1 MKIRFVVILSLLIA
15 LGGGA
20 RAGES
25 FTNAYD
31 AIALFTKVLEE
42 VHRSYVDTGEAGYD
56 QLIQHAL
63 AGMLQELDP
72 YSQFM
77 DEHSY
82 EDMKDDTSGHFGG
95 IGIVISMKSGLLTVV
110 SPMEDTPGFRAGIL
124 SGDIIVEV
132 AGEETREMSLSEA
145 VKLMRGE
152 PGTEVTIKTVR
163 PSTHETKEI
172 TIVREEIDVASVKDA
187 EMLQDGI
194 GYIRITQF
202 NTPTGGNLKKEL
214 DGLVEQGLDGLV
226 LDLRGNPGGLLTAAA
241 EVAELFLPKGE
252 LIVFTKGRTSVPAEQ
267 KLFKSSGS
275 THYTAKDFPMVILVN
290 GGSASAS
297 EIVAGALQDH
307 KRAVLVGEKTFGK
320 GSVQSVLPLE
330 DGSAVKLTTAKY
342 YTPSERVI
350 HDNGI
355 EPDHLV
361 EMPIEDLYQI
371 LIQKAQKNG
380 EADPDLETDNTLRDI
395 QLDSAVGV
403 LKGMMIWQE
412 WAK

>member
-1 MKIRFVVILSLLIA
+1 MKLKFVVILSLLVA
-15 LGGGA
+15 LGGNA
-20 RAGES
+20 RAAES

-42 VHRSYVDTGEAGYD
+42 VHRSYVDTDEAGYD
-56 QLIQHAL
+56 ALIRHAL

-77 DEHSY
+77 DERSY
-82 EDMKDDTSGHFGG
+82 EDLKDDTSGHFGG

-152 PGTEVTIKTVR
+152 PGTDVLIKTVR
-163 PSTHETKEI
+163 PSTHETQEI
-172 TIVREEIDVASVKDA
+172 TITREEINVASVKEA
-187 EMLQDGI
+187 SLLENKI
-194 GYIRITQF
+194 GYVRITQF
-202 NTPTGGNLKKEL
+202 NEPTGKKLKTEIQALLDKEM
-214 DGLVEQGLDGLV
+214 EALV

-241 EVAELFLPKGE
+241 EVAELFLPKGD
-252 LIVFTKGRTSVPAEQ
+252 LIVFTKGRAHENH
-267 KLFKSSGS
+267 KLIFKSSGQ
-275 THYTAKDFPMVILVN
+275 THWVDFPIAILVN

-307 KRAVLVGEKTFGK
+307 KRAVLIGEKTFGK
-320 GSVQSVLPLE
+320 GSVQSILPLE

-355 EPDHLV
+355 EPDI
-361 EMPIEDLYQI
+361 EIKMPIEDLYQ
-371 LIQKAQKNG
+371 LLMQKAQTNG
-380 EADPDLETDNTLRDI
+380 EADPEVKTDTSLRDI
-395 QLDSAVGV
+395 QLETATGA
-403 LKGMMIWQE
+403 LKGMLIQQD

>member
-1 MKIRFVVILSLLIA
+1 
-15 LGGGA
+15 
-20 RAGES
+20 
-25 FTNAYD
+25 
-31 AIALFTKVLEE
+31 
-42 VHRSYVDTGEAGYD
+42 
-56 QLIQHAL
+56 
-63 AGMLQELDP
+63 
-72 YSQFM
+72 
-77 DEHSY
+77 
-82 EDMKDDTSGHFGG
+82 
-95 IGIVISMKSGLLTVV
+95 MKSGLLTVV

-132 AGEETREMSLSEA
+132 NGEETREMSLSEA

-152 PGTEVTIKTVR
+152 PGTEVIIKTVR

-172 TIVREEIDVASVKDA
+172 TIIREEINVASVKDT
-187 EMLQDGI
+187 EMLERQI
-194 GYIRITQF
+194 GYVRITQF
-202 NTPTGGNLKKEL
+202 NEPTGEKLKTEIQTL
-214 DGLVEQGLDGLV
+214 MEEEMEALII
-226 LDLRGNPGGLLTAAA
+226 DLRGNPGGLLTAAA

-252 LIVFTKGRTSVPAEQ
+252 LIVFTKGRAHENHKQV
-267 KLFKSSGS
+267 FKSSGP
-275 THYTAKDFPMVILVN
+275 THWIDFPIAILVN

-320 GSVQSVLPLE
+320 GSVQSILPLE

-355 EPDHLV
+355 EPDI
-361 EMPIEDLYQI
+361 EIKMPIEDLYQL

-380 EADPDLETDNTLRDI
+380 EADLDVETDSDLHDI
-395 QLDSAVGV
+395 QLETATGA
-403 LKGMMIWQE
+403 LKGMLIQQK

>member
-1 MKIRFVVILSLLIA
+1 MKLKLVVLSLMLAI
-15 LGGGA
+15 GGGA
-20 RAGES
+20 QAGES

-42 VHRSYVDTGEAGYD
+42 VHRSYVDTDDAGYD
-56 QLIQHAL
+56 QLIRHAL
-63 AGMLQELDP
+63 TGMLQELDP

-77 DEHSY
+77 DEDSY

-132 AGEETREMSLSEA
+132 NGEETREMSLSEA

-152 PGTEVTIKTVR
+152 PGTEVIIKTVR

-172 TIVREEIDVASVKDA
+172 TIIREEINVASVKDT
-187 EMLQDGI
+187 EMLERQI
-194 GYIRITQF
+194 GYVRITQF
-202 NTPTGGNLKKEL
+202 NEPTGEKLKTEIQTL
-214 DGLVEQGLDGLV
+214 MEEEMEALII
-226 LDLRGNPGGLLTAAA
+226 DLRGNPGGLLTAAA

-252 LIVFTKGRTSVPAEQ
+252 LIVFTKGRAHENHKQV
-267 KLFKSSGS
+267 FKSSGP
-275 THYTAKDFPMVILVN
+275 THWIDFPIAILVN

-320 GSVQSVLPLE
+320 GSVQSILPLE

-355 EPDHLV
+355 EPDI
-361 EMPIEDLYQI
+361 EIKMPIEDLYQL

-380 EADPDLETDNTLRDI
+380 EADLDVETDSDLHDI
-395 QLDSAVGV
+395 QLETATGA
-403 LKGMMIWQE
+403 LKGMLIQQK

>member
-1 MKIRFVVILSLLIA
+1 MKLKIFVILALLIS
-15 LGGGA
+15 LSGGA
-20 RAGES
+20 CAAES

-42 VHRSYVDTGEAGYD
+42 VHRSYVDTDDAGYD
-56 QLIQHAL
+56 QLIRHAL
-63 AGMLQELDP
+63 TGMLQEL
-72 YSQFM
+72 
-77 DEHSY
+77 ERSY

-132 AGEETREMSLSEA
+132 GGEETREMSLSES

-152 PGTEVTIKTVR
+152 PGTEVIIKTVR
-163 PSTHETKEI
+163 PSTHETQEI
-172 TIVREEIDVASVKDA
+172 TILREEINVASVKDA
-187 EMLQDGI
+187 EMLESQI
-194 GYIRITQF
+194 GYVRITQF
-202 NTPTGGNLKKEL
+202 NEPTSEKLKTEVQA
-214 DGLVEQGLDGLV
+214 LVDENMKALV

-241 EVAELFLPKGE
+241 EVAELFLPRGE
-252 LIVFTKGRTSVPAEQ
+252 LIVFTKGRAHENHKQV
-267 KLFKSSGS
+267 FKSSGGA
-275 THYTAKDFPMVILVN
+275 HWLDFPIAILVN

-320 GSVQSVLPLE
+320 GSVQSILPLE

-350 HDNGI
+350 HDNGV
-355 EPDHLV
+355 EPDIV
-361 EMPIEDLYQI
+361 IEMPLEDLYQL

-380 EADPDLETDNTLRDI
+380 EADPDVETDSDLRDVQLETATG
-395 QLDSAVGV
+395 A
-403 LKGMMIWQE
+403 LKGMLIQQD

>member
-1 MKIRFVVILSLLIA
+1 MKIRFFVILSLLIA
-15 LGGGA
+15 LSGGA

-42 VHRSYVDTGEAGYD
+42 VHRSYVDTDDAGYD
-56 QLIQHAL
+56 QLIRHAL
-63 AGMLQELDP
+63 TGMLQELDP

-77 DEHSY
+77 DEDSY

-132 AGEETREMSLSEA
+132 NGEETREMSLSEA

-152 PGTEVTIKTVR
+152 PGTEVIIKTVR

-172 TIVREEIDVASVKDA
+172 TIIREEINVASVKDT
-187 EMLQDGI
+187 EMLERQI
-194 GYIRITQF
+194 GYVRITQF
-202 NTPTGGNLKKEL
+202 NEPTGEKLKTEIQTL
-214 DGLVEQGLDGLV
+214 MEEEMEALII
-226 LDLRGNPGGLLTAAA
+226 DLRGNPGGLLTAAA

-252 LIVFTKGRTSVPAEQ
+252 LIVFTKGRAHENHKQV
-267 KLFKSSGS
+267 FKSSGP
-275 THYTAKDFPMVILVN
+275 THWIDFPIAILVN

-320 GSVQSVLPLE
+320 GSVQSILPLE

-355 EPDHLV
+355 EPDI
-361 EMPIEDLYQI
+361 EIKMPIEDLYQL

-380 EADPDLETDNTLRDI
+380 EADLDVETDSDLHDI
-395 QLDSAVGV
+395 QLETATGA
-403 LKGMMIWQE
+403 LKGMLIQQK

>member
-1 MKIRFVVILSLLIA
+1 MKLKFVAVLSLLIA

-20 RAGES
+20 QATES

-42 VHRSYVDTGEAGYD
+42 VHRSYVDTDDAGYD
-56 QLIQHAL
+56 DLIRHAL
-63 AGMLQELDP
+63 TGMLQELDP
-72 YSQFM
+72 YSQFL
-77 DEHSY
+77 DEDSY

-95 IGIVISMKSGLLTVV
+95 IGIVINMKSGLLTVV

-124 SGDIIVEV
+124 SGDVIVEID
-132 AGEETREMSLSEA
+132 GEETRELTLSEA
-145 VKLMRGE
+145 VKRMRGE
-152 PGTEVTIKTVR
+152 PGTEVLIKTVR

-172 TIVREEIDVASVKDA
+172 TIIREEINVASVKDA

-202 NTPTGGNLKKEL
+202 NTPTSQRLKTEIQA
-214 DGLVEQGLDGLV
+214 LVDEEMEALV
-226 LDLRGNPGGLLTAAA
+226 LDLRGNPGGLLTSAA

-252 LIVFTKGRTSVPAEQ
+252 LIVFTKGRTSVHAEQ
-267 KLFKSSGS
+267 KPFKSSGS
-275 THYTAKDFPMVILVN
+275 THYTTKDFPMVILIN

-307 KRAVLVGEKTFGK
+307 GRAKLVGEKTFGK

-330 DGSAVKLTTAKY
+330 DGSAIKLTTAKY

-350 HDNGI
+350 HDSGI
-355 EPDHLV
+355 EPDIV
-361 EMPIEDLYQI
+361 IEMPIEDLYQL
-371 LIQKAQKNG
+371 LIQKAQENG
-380 EADPDLETDNTLRDI
+380 EADPDAETDINLRDI
-395 QLDSAVGV
+395 QLEKAVSILQGA
-403 LKGMMIWQE
+403 LLFQE
-412 WAK
+412 NN

>member
-1 MKIRFVVILSLLIA
+1 MKLKFVVILSLLVA
-15 LGGGA
+15 LGGNA
-20 RAGES
+20 RAAES

-42 VHRSYVDTGEAGYD
+42 VHRSYVDTDEAGYD
-56 QLIQHAL
+56 ALIRHAL

-77 DEHSY
+77 DERSY
-82 EDMKDDTSGHFGG
+82 EDLKDDTSGHFGG

-152 PGTEVTIKTVR
+152 PGTDVLIKTVR
-163 PSTHETKEI
+163 PSTHETQEI
-172 TIVREEIDVASVKDA
+172 TITREEINVASVKEA
-187 EMLQDGI
+187 SLLENKI
-194 GYIRITQF
+194 GYVRITQF
-202 NTPTGGNLKKEL
+202 NEPTGKKLKTEIQALLDKEM
-214 DGLVEQGLDGLV
+214 EALV

-241 EVAELFLPKGE
+241 EVAELFLPKGD
-252 LIVFTKGRTSVPAEQ
+252 LIVFTKGRAHENH
-267 KLFKSSGS
+267 KLIFKSSGQ
-275 THYTAKDFPMVILVN
+275 THWVDFPIAILVN

-307 KRAVLVGEKTFGK
+307 RRAVLIGEKTFGK
-320 GSVQSVLPLE
+320 GSVQSILPLE

-355 EPDHLV
+355 EPDI
-361 EMPIEDLYQI
+361 EIKMPIEDLYQ
-371 LIQKAQKNG
+371 LLMQKAQTNG
-380 EADPDLETDNTLRDI
+380 EADPEVKTDTSLRDI
-395 QLDSAVGV
+395 QLETATGA
-403 LKGMMIWQE
+403 LKGMLIQQD

>member
-1 MKIRFVVILSLLIA
+1 MKLKFVVILSLLVA
-15 LGGGA
+15 LGGNA
-20 RAGES
+20 RAAES

-42 VHRSYVDTGEAGYD
+42 VHRSYVDTDEAGYD
-56 QLIQHAL
+56 ALIRHAL

-77 DEHSY
+77 DERSY
-82 EDMKDDTSGHFGG
+82 EDLKDDTSGHFGG

-132 AGEETREMSLSEA
+132 AGEETREMSLSGA

-152 PGTEVTIKTVR
+152 PGTDVLIKTVR
-163 PSTHETKEI
+163 PSTHETQEI
-172 TIVREEIDVASVKDA
+172 TITREEINVASVKEA
-187 EMLQDGI
+187 SLLENKI
-194 GYIRITQF
+194 GYVRITQF
-202 NTPTGGNLKKEL
+202 NEPTGKKLKTEIQALLDKEM
-214 DGLVEQGLDGLV
+214 EALV

-241 EVAELFLPKGE
+241 EVAELFLPKGD
-252 LIVFTKGRTSVPAEQ
+252 LIVFTKGRAHENH
-267 KLFKSSGS
+267 KLIFKSSGQ
-275 THYTAKDFPMVILVN
+275 THWVDFPIAILVN

-307 KRAVLVGEKTFGK
+307 KRAVLIGEKTFGK
-320 GSVQSVLPLE
+320 GSVQSILPLE

-355 EPDHLV
+355 EPDI
-361 EMPIEDLYQI
+361 EIKMPIEDLYQ
-371 LIQKAQKNG
+371 LLMQKAQTNG
-380 EADPDLETDNTLRDI
+380 EADPEVKTDTSLRDI
-395 QLDSAVGV
+395 QLETATGA
-403 LKGMMIWQE
+403 LKGMLIQQD

>member
-1 MKIRFVVILSLLIA
+1 MKIRFFVILSLLIA
-15 LGGGA
+15 LSGGA

-42 VHRSYVDTGEAGYD
+42 VHRSYVDTDDAGYD
-56 QLIQHAL
+56 QLIRHAL
-63 AGMLQELDP
+63 TGMLQELDP

-77 DEHSY
+77 DEDSY

-132 AGEETREMSLSEA
+132 NGEETREMSLSEA

-152 PGTEVTIKTVR
+152 PGTEVIIKTVR

-172 TIVREEIDVASVKDA
+172 TIIREEINVASVKDT
-187 EMLQDGI
+187 EMLERQI
-194 GYIRITQF
+194 GYVRITQF
-202 NTPTGGNLKKEL
+202 NEPTGEKLKTEIQTL
-214 DGLVEQGLDGLV
+214 MEEEMEALII
-226 LDLRGNPGGLLTAAA
+226 DLRGNPGGLLTAAA

-252 LIVFTKGRTSVPAEQ
+252 LIVFTKGRAHENHKQV
-267 KLFKSSGS
+267 FKSSGP
-275 THYTAKDFPMVILVN
+275 THWIDFPIAILVN

-320 GSVQSVLPLE
+320 GSVQSILPLE

-355 EPDHLV
+355 EPDI
-361 EMPIEDLYQI
+361 EIKMPIEDLYQL

-380 EADPDLETDNTLRDI
+380 ETDLDVETDSDLHDI
-395 QLDSAVGV
+395 QLETATGA
-403 LKGMMIWQE
+403 LKGMLIQQK

>member
-1 MKIRFVVILSLLIA
+1 MKLKLVVLSLMLAI
-15 LGGGA
+15 GGGA
-20 RAGES
+20 RAAES

-42 VHRSYVDTGEAGYD
+42 VHRSYVDTDEAGYD
-56 QLIQHAL
+56 ELIRHAL

-77 DEHSY
+77 DERSY

-132 AGEETREMSLSEA
+132 DGEETREMSLSTA

-152 PGTEVTIKTVR
+152 PGTEVIIKTVR
-163 PSTHETKEI
+163 PSTHETQEI
-172 TIVREEIDVASVKDA
+172 TIIREEINVASVKDA
-187 EMLQDGI
+187 EMLEKQI
-194 GYIRITQF
+194 GYVRITQF
-202 NTPTGGNLKKEL
+202 NEPTGEKLKTEIQTL
-214 DGLVEQGLDGLV
+214 MDEEMEALII
-226 LDLRGNPGGLLTAAA
+226 DLRGNPGGLLTAAA

-252 LIVFTKGRTSVPAEQ
+252 LIVFTKGRAHENHKQV
-267 KLFKSSGS
+267 FKSSGQ
-275 THYTAKDFPMVILVN
+275 THWIDFPIAILVN

-307 KRAVLVGEKTFGK
+307 KRAVLIGEKTFGK
-320 GSVQSVLPLE
+320 GSVQSILPLE

-355 EPDHLV
+355 EPDI
-361 EMPIEDLYQI
+361 EIKMPIEDLYQL

-380 EADPDLETDNTLRDI
+380 EADPDVETGSDLHDI
-395 QLDSAVGV
+395 QLETATGA
-403 LKGMMIWQE
+403 LKGMLIQQSWS
-412 WAK
+412 K

>member
-1 MKIRFVVILSLLIA
+1 MKLKLVVLSLMLAI
-15 LGGGA
+15 GGGA

-42 VHRSYVDTGEAGYD
+42 VHRSYVDTDDAGYD
-56 QLIQHAL
+56 QLIRHAL
-63 AGMLQELDP
+63 TGMLQELDP

-77 DEHSY
+77 DEDSY

-132 AGEETREMSLSEA
+132 NGEETREMSLSEA

-152 PGTEVTIKTVR
+152 PGTEVIIKTVR

-172 TIVREEIDVASVKDA
+172 TIIREEINVASVKDT
-187 EMLQDGI
+187 EMLERQI
-194 GYIRITQF
+194 GYVRITQF
-202 NTPTGGNLKKEL
+202 NEPTGEKLKTEIQTL
-214 DGLVEQGLDGLV
+214 MEEEMEALII
-226 LDLRGNPGGLLTAAA
+226 DLRGNPGGLLTAAA

-252 LIVFTKGRTSVPAEQ
+252 LIVFTKGRAHENHKQV
-267 KLFKSSGS
+267 FKSSGP
-275 THYTAKDFPMVILVN
+275 THWIDFPIAILVN

-320 GSVQSVLPLE
+320 GSVQSILPLE

-355 EPDHLV
+355 EPDI
-361 EMPIEDLYQI
+361 EIKMPIEDLYQL

-380 EADPDLETDNTLRDI
+380 EADLDVETDSDLHDI
-395 QLDSAVGV
+395 QLETATGA
-403 LKGMMIWQE
+403 LKGMLIQQK

>member
-1 MKIRFVVILSLLIA
+1 MKLKLVVLSLMLAI
-15 LGGGA
+15 GGGA
-20 RAGES
+20 QAGES

-42 VHRSYVDTGEAGYD
+42 VHRSYVDTDDAGYD
-56 QLIQHAL
+56 QLIRHAL
-63 AGMLQELDP
+63 TGMLQELDP

-77 DEHSY
+77 DEDSY

-132 AGEETREMSLSEA
+132 NGEETREMSLSEA

-152 PGTEVTIKTVR
+152 PGTEVIIKTVR

-172 TIVREEIDVASVKDA
+172 TIIREEINVASVKDT
-187 EMLQDGI
+187 EMLERQI
-194 GYIRITQF
+194 GYVRITQF
-202 NTPTGGNLKKEL
+202 NEPTGEKLKTEIQTL
-214 DGLVEQGLDGLV
+214 MEEEMEALII
-226 LDLRGNPGGLLTAAA
+226 DLRGNPGGLLTAAA

-252 LIVFTKGRTSVPAEQ
+252 LIVFTKGRAHENHKQV
-267 KLFKSSGS
+267 FKSSGP
-275 THYTAKDFPMVILVN
+275 THWIDFPIAILVN

-320 GSVQSVLPLE
+320 GSVQSILPLE

-355 EPDHLV
+355 EPDI
-361 EMPIEDLYQI
+361 EIKMPIEDLYQL

-380 EADPDLETDNTLRDI
+380 ETDLDVETDSDLHDI
-395 QLDSAVGV
+395 QLETATGA
-403 LKGMMIWQE
+403 LKGMLIQQK

>member
-1 MKIRFVVILSLLIA
+1 MKLKFVVVLSLMLA
-15 LGGGA
+15 VGSGA

-42 VHRSYVDTGEAGYD
+42 VHRSYVDADDAGYD
-56 QLIQHAL
+56 PLIRHAL
-63 AGMLQELDP
+63 TGMLQELDP
-72 YSQFM
+72 YSQFL
-77 DEHSY
+77 DERSF

-132 AGEETREMSLSEA
+132 AGEETREMSLADA
-145 VKLMRGE
+145 VKRMRGE
-152 PGTEVTIKTVR
+152 PGTEVVIKTVR

-172 TIVREEIDVASVKDA
+172 TIVREEINVASVKDA
-187 EMLQDGI
+187 EMLESQI
-194 GYIRITQF
+194 GYVRVTQF
-202 NTPTGGNLKKEL
+202 NEPTGGKLKAAIQT
-214 DGLVEQGLDGLV
+214 LVDEGMEALV
-226 LDLRGNPGGLLTAAA
+226 LDLRNNPGGLLTAAA

-252 LIVFTKGRTSVPAEQ
+252 LIVFTKGREHEKNRHV
-267 KLFKSSGS
+267 FRSSGRK
-275 THYTAKDFPMVILVN
+275 HWVDFPIAILVN

-320 GSVQSVLPLE
+320 GSVQSILPLE
-330 DGSAVKLTTAKY
+330 DGSAIKLTTAKY

-355 EPDHLV
+355 EPDIV
-361 EMPIEDLYQI
+361 IEMPLEDLYQ
-371 LIQKAQKNG
+371 LRVQKAQKNG
-380 EADPDLETDNTLRDI
+380 EADPELETESALRDI
-395 QLDSAVGV
+395 QLETAAGA
-403 LKGMMIWQE
+403 LKGMLIQQSWI
-412 WAK
+412 K

>member
-1 MKIRFVVILSLLIA
+1 MKLKIFVILALLIS
-15 LGGGA
+15 LSGGA
-20 RAGES
+20 RADQS

-42 VHRSYVDTGEAGYD
+42 VHRSYVDGDDAGYD
-56 QLIQHAL
+56 QLIRHAL
-63 AGMLQELDP
+63 TGMLQELDP

-77 DEHSY
+77 DERSY

-95 IGIVISMKSGLLTVV
+95 IGIVISMKTGLLTVV

-132 AGEETREMSLSEA
+132 AGEETREMSLSAA

-152 PGTEVTIKTVR
+152 PGTEVIIKTVR
-163 PSTHETKEI
+163 PSTHETQEI
-172 TIVREEIDVASVKDA
+172 TIVREEINVASVKDA
-187 EMLQDGI
+187 ELLEDHI
-194 GYIRITQF
+194 GYVRITQF
-202 NTPTGGNLKKEL
+202 NEPTGGKLKTEIQTL
-214 DGLVEQGLDGLV
+214 VDEGLEALV
-226 LDLRGNPGGLLTAAA
+226 IDLRGNPGGLLIAAA

-252 LIVFTKGRTSVPAEQ
+252 LIVFTKGRAHENHRQ
-267 KLFKSSGS
+267 IFKSSGKA
-275 THYTAKDFPMVILVN
+275 HWVDFPIAILVN

-320 GSVQSVLPLE
+320 GSVQSILPLE

-355 EPDHLV
+355 EPDIVV
-361 EMPIEDLYQI
+361 EMPMEDLYQL

-380 EADPDLETDNTLRDI
+380 EADLNVETDSDLRDI
-395 QLDSAVGV
+395 QLETAAGA
-403 LKGMMIWQE
+403 LKGMLIQQDWE
-412 WAK
+412 K

>member
-1 MKIRFVVILSLLIA
+1 MKLKFVVFLSLLIA
-15 LGGGA
+15 LGSGA
-20 RAGES
+20 RADET

-42 VHRSYVDTGEAGYD
+42 VHRSYVDSDDAGYD
-56 QLIQHAL
+56 DLIHHAL
-63 AGMLQELDP
+63 TGMLQELDP

-77 DEHSY
+77 DKRSY

-95 IGIVISMKSGLLTVV
+95 IGIVINMKNGLLTVV

-132 AGEETREMSLSEA
+132 AGEETREISLSEA

-152 PGTEVTIKTVR
+152 PDTEVIIKTVR

-172 TIVREEIDVASVKDA
+172 TIIREEINVASVKDA
-187 EMLQDGI
+187 GILQDGI
-194 GYIRITQF
+194 GYIRVTQF
-202 NTPTGGNLKKEL
+202 NEPTAEKLKEAL
-214 DGLVEQGLDGLV
+214 DTLVEEGLEGLI
-226 LDLRGNPGGLLTAAA
+226 LDLRGNPGGLLTSAAD
-241 EVAELFLPKGE
+241 VAELFLPQGE
-252 LIVFTKGRTSVPAEQ
+252 LIVFTKGRDEKTGQPP
-267 KLFKSSGS
+267 FKSTGH
-275 THYTAKDFPMVILVN
+275 THYTMKDFPMVILVN
-290 GGSASAS
+290 GGSASAA

-307 KRAVLVGEKTFGK
+307 KRAMLVGEKTFGK

-355 EPDHLV
+355 EPNHTV
-361 EMPIEDLYQI
+361 EMPIEDLYQL

-380 EADPDLETDNTLRDI
+380 EADPDFEIDATLRDI
-395 QLDSAVGV
+395 QLDAAVGA
-403 LKGMMIWQE
+403 LKGMIISQE
-412 WAK
+412 WTK